1 MAIMTMRWLEGVTG
15 LDITGE
21 QSIIESLRE
30 VEPSHVRGD
39 DDADDVL
46 ACDQILMFMEKEL
59 WKVQDGVDRETM
71 LAMMEH
77 KQAYINGLNG
87 AAFKNSQLVSQLS
100 LLAEARARHAKTRD
114 EAVRLEIVNLKLDVA
129 DTLAARLQKTK
140 ETQRHADALRDFI
153 TQVQLSQLGSH
164 PPPMPS
170 CDQQPPVA
178 ATAAAAAGVHEGHRS
193 PAARR
198 EHDASAL
205 KSAGVGDRVVR
216 RFISDSEVKG
226 LLRKRAYE

>member
-30 VEPSHVRGD
+30 VESSHVRGD
-39 DDADDVL
+39 GDSDDVL

-71 LAMMEH
+71 LAMLEH

-100 LLAEARARHAKTRD
+100 LLAEARMRHAKTRD

-140 ETQRHADALRDFI
+140 ESQRHADALRGFI
-153 TQVQLSQLGSH
+153 TQVQLSQLGSQ
-164 PPPMPS
+164 PQPMPS
-170 CDQQPPVA
+170 CDQPSV
-178 ATAAAAAGVHEGHRS
+178 AAAGVHEGQRS

-205 KSAGVGDRVVR
+205 KSAGVGDKVVR
-216 RFISDSEVKG
+216 RFIPDSEVKG
-226 LLRKRAYE
+226 LLRKLAYE